1 MQVRVEARSETVY
14 RTVEEIQRE
23 MARRGV
29 PMNALA
35 PLLIE
40 GRTVEPD
47 SDDEKSAS

>member
-1 MQVRVEARSETVY
+1 MQVRVDARSETVY

-40 GRTVEPD
+40 GRTLESD
-47 SDDEKSAS
+47 SDDKKSAS